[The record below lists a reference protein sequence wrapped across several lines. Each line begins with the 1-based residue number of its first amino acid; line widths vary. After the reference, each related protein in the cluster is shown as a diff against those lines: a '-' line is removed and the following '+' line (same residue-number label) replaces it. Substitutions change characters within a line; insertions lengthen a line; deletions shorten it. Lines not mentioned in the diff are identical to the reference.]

1 MATETITINV
11 DAEAAR
17 AFNEASAE
25 EKRKL
30 EALISLRLIEA
41 TDRSQTLKEAMS
53 EISRKARERGLA
65 PEILQS
71 ILDEE

>member
-17 AFNEASAE
+17 AFNATSAE

-30 EALISLRLIEA
+30 EVMISLRLIEA
-41 TDRSQTLKEAMS
+41 MDRSRPLKEVMS
-53 EISRKARERGLA
+53 EISRRAQERGLT